1 MMDSVEILTSCDSD
15 RIIGEGGEAGGDTCH
30 IFFLRQDHRLH
41 FAHTTQDLSLSS
53 HLSIFNAPVSSQRN
67 GLLCAMSER
76 AVVYTAVSPL

>member
-30 IFFLRQDHRLH
+30 IFFYDKITGSILH
-41 FAHTTQDLSLSS
+41 ILPRISHY